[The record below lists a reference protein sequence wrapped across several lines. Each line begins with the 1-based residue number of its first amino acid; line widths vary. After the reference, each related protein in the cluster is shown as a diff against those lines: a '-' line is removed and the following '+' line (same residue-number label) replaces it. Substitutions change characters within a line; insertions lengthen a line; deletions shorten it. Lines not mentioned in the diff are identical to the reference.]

1 MDRRT
6 FLKATA
12 AGLILP
18 RQVLAA
24 TANQRRFLFIFV
36 RGGWD
41 TTYAFTPMFGVSGVS
56 MEADAVLAEAGG
68 IPFVDAESRPSVRS
82 FFESY
87 GDRTCVINGLEVRSV
102 THERCRRILFTGNG
116 DGGDG
121 WPTTLAASAS
131 PTPLLPHLVLA
142 GPAYT
147 REYAGQVVRV
157 GDNGQLPALLDGT
170 ALDTSN
176 YPVAAPATELEALED
191 AFVRQRAASTGLVG
205 QKSSMYEAYGRAL
218 SDLAGLSDYTDSLEL
233 SPGVG
238 GCSRNIDA
246 DAATIFD
253 AFSMGL
259 ARCGLTQ
266 HEGWCSQ
273 GWDTHQGNS
282 MQSLH
287 FEELFGFLLSTM
299 EDLDSRGPL
308 ADEVTVVVL
317 SEMGRHPV
325 LNNYQGKDHWTY
337 TSAMI
342 IGSGV
347 AGGQVIG
354 GLDAYGQGQR
364 VDLTAGE
371 TAEKGHPLQA
381 MDLGATLLALGDVD
395 PGEVVPEA
403 SVIAAAMT

>member
-18 RQVLAA
+18 RPMLAA
-24 TANQRRFLFIFV
+24 AASQRRFLFIFV

-82 FFESY
+82 FFENY
-87 GDRTCVINGLEVRSV
+87 GHRTCVLNGLEVRSV

-131 PTPLLPHLVLA
+131 PAPLLPHLVLA

-147 REYAGQVVRV
+147 RQFAGQVVRV

-176 YPVAAPATELEALED
+176 YPVSVPSTELEALED
-191 AFVRQRAASTGLVG
+191 AFVRQRAAATGLVG
-205 QKSSMYEAYGRAL
+205 QKATMYSAYGRAL
-218 SDLAGLSDYTDSLEL
+218 EDLAGLSDYTDSLEL

-273 GWDTHQGNS
+273 GWDTHQGNA

-287 FEELFGFLLSTM
+287 FEELFGFLLTTM
-299 EDLDSRGPL
+299 ADLDTRGPL
-308 ADEVTVVVL
+308 AEDVTVVVL

-325 LNNYQGKDHWTY
+325 LNTYQGKDHWTY

-354 GLDAYGQGQR
+354 GLDGYGQGER

-371 TAEKGHPLQA
+371 ITDTGHALQA

-395 PGEVVPEA
+395 PGAVVPEA